1 MRLVPVAISLTLLV
15 AAPSLVR
22 AQQTVGPPLYRVFL
36 ADGTGLASF
45 GEWARVDDRL
55 VFSMPL
61 TAGAGPGDLHL
72 VSLPVSRIDM
82 ARTQRYADSV
92 RAATYATSRGEADF
106 AVLSGEVAR
115 TLNQIATIDDP
126 KARLLT
132 AERARSALASWP
144 STHFGYRA
152 TEVREFVGV
161 LDEVIAGLRAG
172 AGGTRFDLSLSA
184 TTIDT
189 PALEPLVDSPDETE
203 VIRGLMSAASAVD
216 SPAEKVSLLQSVV
229 ALIDR
234 AVNLLPEAFAKAIRS
249 SASGSLAEEQQV
261 ERQYARLRAT
271 TLTEATQHATRANV
285 RGIERLRRRVREQ
298 DERLGQRRP
307 DDVTALLATLDSEL
321 DAAHRLR
328 LAQDQWTIRAERMRL
343 YQSATGAFIATLA
356 HSSSNGLDDIRAMAG
371 PPPPQLRPLAQ
382 RLDRAAR
389 QLALVEPPP
398 ELSSVHALFR
408 SAYGLAG
415 NAVQLRLDAA
425 AAADVELARQAAAA
439 ASGAMMLLERART
452 ELAAALKPPIP

>member
-1 MRLVPVAISLTLLV
+1 MRSLLAALSLTLFV
-15 AAPSLVR
+15 AAPPPVW
-22 AQQTVGPPLYRVFL
+22 AQAAAPPLYRVFL

-55 VFSMPL
+55 IFSMPL

-72 VSLPVSRIDM
+72 VSLPVNRIDM

-92 RAATYATSRGEADF
+92 RAATYASSRGEADF

-115 TLNQIATIDDP
+115 TLNQIATMDDP

-132 AERARSALASWP
+132 AERARSALAGWP
-144 STHFGYRA
+144 AAHYGYRA

-161 LDEVIAGLRAG
+161 LDEVIAGLRVG

-184 TTIDT
+184 TTVDLPT
-189 PALEPLVDSPDETE
+189 LEPLAAPPDETD
-203 VIRGLMSAASAVD
+203 VIRGLMSAANAVD
-216 SPAEKVSLLQSVV
+216 SPTEKVSLLQSVV

-234 AVNLLPEAFAKAIRS
+234 AVNLLPDAFAKAIRA
-249 SASGSLAEEQQV
+249 SATTSIAEEQQV
-261 ERQYARLRAT
+261 ERQYSRLRT
-271 TLTEATQHATRANV
+271 TALTEASQHARKANV
-285 RGIERLRRRVREQ
+285 RGLERLRRRVREQ

-307 DDVTALLATLDSEL
+307 DDVTAILATLDSEL

-328 LAQDQWTIRAERMRL
+328 LAQDQWTLRADRMRQ
-343 YQSATGAFIATLA
+343 YQSAAGDFIATLSQ
-356 HSSSNGLDDIRAMAG
+356 SSHGLDEIRAMAG

-389 QLALVEPPP
+389 RLALIEPPL
-398 ELSSVHALFR
+398 ELAPVHALFR
-408 SAYGLAG
+408 SAYSLAG

-439 ASGAMMLLERART
+439 ASGAMMLLERGRAD
-452 ELAAALKPPIP
+452 LAAALKPPIP